1 MMKKKEL
8 RNLSRKELLE
18 IMLTQTDKIKELEDK
33 VINLEEELNNKNIS
47 ISNAGTLAEASV
59 GISGIFKKADE
70 AIEIF
75 KDNYMKQAK
84 EEIAKQK
91 DLMLKDADKICKK
104 LEEQSRNSLERAREK
119 SKQIIKDA
127 KLEKKNIIKEAKLEV
142 KEIKAEL
149 KNRK

>member
-47 ISNAGTLAEASV
+47 ISNSGTLAEASV